1 MHVLCT
7 LHSTFAAWD
16 HQSDVMHAMCFHV
29 RAMQIGVCRINRA
42 DGSAAIQA
50 VAMSAAEA
58 L

>member
-1 MHVLCT
+1 MVRCVGLLEGRTACYAYE
-7 LHSTFAAWD
+7 LS
-16 HQSDVMHAMCFHV
+16 
-29 RAMQIGVCRINRA
+29 RAMICFCRINRA